1 MSSEARCRA
10 RIFHNLFTG
19 LLLVWGVIYG
29 KIALSPTLRNH
40 ASAVMNRMANPEER
54 RKHPRLRRE
63 ERAVI
68 RQLNISGEDVTVS
81 KYYCTTVDISP
92 GGLQIQTKKPFPLG
106 EQVEITI
113 NLEGQNGA
121 FNLSGVTRWI
131 APSKSEPGYVLGI
144 ELINN
149 NSMANWR
156 RLFH

>member
-1 MSSEARCRA
+1 M
-10 RIFHNLFTG
+10 
-19 LLLVWGVIYG
+19 
-29 KIALSPTLRNH
+29 K
-40 ASAVMNRMANPEER
+40 AVAVDHDER

-106 EQVEITI
+106 EQVEVTI

-131 APSKSEPGYVLGI
+131 APSKGEPGYVLGV
-144 ELINN
+144 ELITDNN
-149 NSMANWR
+149 ISTWR
-156 RLFH
+156 RLFN

>member
-1 MSSEARCRA
+1 MSTTRQMKDTVS
-10 RIFHNLFTG
+10 HD
-19 LLLVWGVIYG
+19 
-29 KIALSPTLRNH
+29 
-40 ASAVMNRMANPEER
+40 ER

-92 GGLQIQTKKPFPLG
+92 GGVQIQTKRAFPLG

-113 NLEGQNGA
+113 NLEGHPAA

-131 APSKSEPGYVLGI
+131 APSKGEPGYVLGI
-144 ELINN
+144 ELITDNN
-149 NSMANWR
+149 IAGWR

>member
-1 MSSEARCRA
+1 
-10 RIFHNLFTG
+10 
-19 LLLVWGVIYG
+19 
-29 KIALSPTLRNH
+29 
-40 ASAVMNRMANPEER
+40 MNRMANPEER

-131 APSKSEPGYVLGI
+131 APSKDEPGYVLGI

-149 NSMANWR
+149 NSMAGWKR
-156 RLFH
+156 MFH

>member
-1 MSSEARCRA
+1 
-10 RIFHNLFTG
+10 
-19 LLLVWGVIYG
+19 
-29 KIALSPTLRNH
+29 
-40 ASAVMNRMANPEER
+40 MNRMATTTNPEDR
-54 RKHPRLRRE
+54 RRHPRLRRE

-113 NLEGQNGA
+113 NLEGQNNA

-131 APSKSEPGYVLGI
+131 APSKDEPGYVLGI

-149 NSMANWR
+149 NGMAGWR
-156 RLFH
+156 RMFH

>member
-1 MSSEARCRA
+1 MKVMSS
-10 RIFHNLFTG
+10 
-19 LLLVWGVIYG
+19 
-29 KIALSPTLRNH
+29 
-40 ASAVMNRMANPEER
+40 NPEER
-54 RKHPRLRRE
+54 RRHPRLRKE

-92 GGLQIQTKKPFPLG
+92 GGLQIQTKRAFPLG

-149 NSMANWR
+149 NSIGNWR
-156 RLFH
+156 KMFH

>member
-1 MSSEARCRA
+1 M
-10 RIFHNLFTG
+10 
-19 LLLVWGVIYG
+19 
-29 KIALSPTLRNH
+29 NH
-40 ASAVMNRMANPEER
+40 MATSTNPEDR

-131 APSKSEPGYVLGI
+131 APSKDEPGYVLGI

-149 NSMANWR
+149 NSMAGWR
-156 RLFH
+156 RMFH

>member
-1 MSSEARCRA
+1 MRTAEVD
-10 RIFHNLFTG
+10 HD
-19 LLLVWGVIYG
+19 
-29 KIALSPTLRNH
+29 
-40 ASAVMNRMANPEER
+40 ER

-92 GGLQIQTKKPFPLG
+92 GGVQIQTKRAFPLG

-113 NLEGQNGA
+113 NLEGHPAA

-131 APSKSEPGYVLGI
+131 APSKGEPGYVLGV
-144 ELINN
+144 ELITDNN
-149 NSMANWR
+149 ISNWR
-156 RLFH
+156 RLFN

>member
-1 MSSEARCRA
+1 MK
-10 RIFHNLFTG
+10 H
-19 LLLVWGVIYG
+19 
-29 KIALSPTLRNH
+29 
-40 ASAVMNRMANPEER
+40 MATDHDER

-81 KYYCTTVDISP
+81 KYYCTTIDISP

-106 EQVEITI
+106 EQVEISI

-131 APSKSEPGYVLGI
+131 APSKGEPGYVLGI

-149 NSMANWR
+149 NGISGWKRM
-156 RLFH
+156 FH

>member
-1 MSSEARCRA
+1 MRPSGDTKNAARLWQN
-10 RIFHNLFTG
+10 H
-19 LLLVWGVIYG
+19 
-29 KIALSPTLRNH
+29 PTPKKDVKK
-40 ASAVMNRMANPEER
+40 SAMRTMTNPEER
-54 RKHPRLRRE
+54 RKHPRLRKE

-92 GGLQIQTKKPFPLG
+92 GGVQIQTKKAFPLG
-106 EQVEITI
+106 EQVEVTI

>member
-1 MSSEARCRA
+1 MKAIS
-10 RIFHNLFTG
+10 
-19 LLLVWGVIYG
+19 
-29 KIALSPTLRNH
+29 
-40 ASAVMNRMANPEER
+40 NPEDR

-92 GGLQIQTKKPFPLG
+92 SGLQIQTKRAFPLG
-106 EQVEITI
+106 EQVEITV
-113 NLEGQNGA
+113 NLEGHPAA

-131 APSKSEPGYVLGI
+131 APSKDEPGYVLGI
-144 ELINN
+144 ELITDNN
-149 NSMANWR
+149 ISNWR

>member
-1 MSSEARCRA
+1 MSTTRQMKDSVD
-10 RIFHNLFTG
+10 HD
-19 LLLVWGVIYG
+19 
-29 KIALSPTLRNH
+29 
-40 ASAVMNRMANPEER
+40 ER

-92 GGLQIQTKKPFPLG
+92 GGVQIQTKRAFPLG

-113 NLEGQNGA
+113 NLEGNPSP

-131 APSKSEPGYVLGI
+131 APSSGEPGYVLGI
-144 ELINN
+144 ELITDNN
-149 NSMANWR
+149 ISNWR
-156 RLFH
+156 RLFN

>member
-1 MSSEARCRA
+1 MSTTRQMSDTVS
-10 RIFHNLFTG
+10 HDD
-19 LLLVWGVIYG
+19 
-29 KIALSPTLRNH
+29 
-40 ASAVMNRMANPEER
+40 R

-92 GGLQIQTKKPFPLG
+92 GGVQIQTKRAFPLG

-113 NLEGQNGA
+113 NLEGNPTP

-131 APSKSEPGYVLGI
+131 APSSGEPGYVLGI
-144 ELINN
+144 ELITDNN
-149 NSMANWR
+149 ISNWR
-156 RLFH
+156 RLFN